1 MSGGNFPAPT
11 QAATALIEYRLRLV
25 APKLPEG
32 RKDPNLEVKVNN
44 KNEVIMSC
52 NTGIFGADAKQVQ
65 IMVKLGA
72 YEFGLVALF
81 AEQIHTKEPGFKF
94 PLVRCYGPRKKQPG
108 QVGRAKGLDGV
119 ILIGKDQN
127 GVCYISLMRKDP
139 PHIKFAFVHGMWAD
153 MVDATTNQPVSE
165 AVVSDYYSQSWA
177 KVIAPLVSHVLSTRV
192 YDFREDPA
200 NQQQQQGAG
209 GGGGWQNNQSQGGG
223 NTNGYTNGQQQAP
236 VAVAPAND
244 TGWGDDIPM

>member
-11 QAATALIEYRLRLV
+11 TAATALIEYRLRLV

-32 RKDPNLEVKVNN
+32 RKDPNLEVKVNQ

-72 YEFGLVALF
+72 YEFGLVSLF
-81 AEQIHTKEPGFKF
+81 AEQIHTKEAGFKF
-94 PLVRCYGPRKKQPG
+94 PLIRCYGPRKKQPG

-119 ILIGKDQN
+119 ILVGKDQA

-139 PHIKFAFVHGMWAD
+139 PHIKFPFVHGMWAD

-165 AVVSDYYSQSWA
+165 GVVSDYYSQSWA
-177 KVIAPLVSHVLSTRV
+177 KVLAPLVSHVLSTRV

-200 NQQQQQGAG
+200 NQQQQG
-209 GGGGWQNNQSQGGG
+209 GQGGG
-223 NTNGYTNGQQQAP
+223 NNWQQGGGQQQPANNWQGGQQQQAP
-236 VAVAPAND
+236 APAPAND
-244 TGWGDDIPM
+244 TGWNDDIPM